1 MIKFEFN
8 FSNNLIE
15 SGTLVAILLIVIVAL
30 IIIILV
36 L

>member
-15 SGTLVAILLIVIVAL
+15 GSTLVAILLIVIVAL

>member
-15 SGTLVAILLIVIVAL
+15 GGTLIAILLIIFIAL
-30 IIIILV
+30 IIILFI
-36 L
+36 